1 VYCTPHSGTVCSM
14 EEFAE
19 VRIFYYGRVKRGGE
33 GEGEGKVGNRVN
45 VDGMEGDEMEGGSVY
60 GSLS

>member
-1 VYCTPHSGTVCSM
+1 M